1 MADPKQQ
8 QPPTTADSVHQAPGK
23 KTATVSTQTYL
34 KVSEIRDDT
43 LILKNGGV
51 RAVLKV
57 SSINFNL
64 KSEDEQNA
72 IIYSYQGFLN
82 TLDFPIQ
89 IVVRSKKLDIDEY
102 LDRLK
107 KVGEKQPNPLLQ
119 RQTFEY
125 VEYISKLVEYADI
138 MEKEF
143 FVIVPYDPFRNVKV
157 NVVQK
162 FLQSMGGKD
171 SYENVRRRRLEF
183 EQLKKALNQR
193 VSTVKVGLENC
204 GLKVGQ
210 LTTKDLIELF
220 YNIYNP
226 TVARYEKA
234 KNVDDLKVLKDE
246 EKIATDEAG
255 EQPYDEEKPPLPT
268 ATTTTP
274 APAATTTANPA

>member
-1 MADPKQQ
+1 MADPKQTEPLAGPDTVRQ
-8 QPPTTADSVHQAPGK
+8 SQGK
-23 KTATVSTQTYL
+23 KTPSMSTQTYL

-43 LILKNGGV
+43 LVLKNGGV
-51 RAVLKV
+51 RALLRV

-89 IVVRSKKLDIDEY
+89 IVVRSKKLDVDEY
-102 LDRLK
+102 LDKVK
-107 KVGEKQPNPLLQ
+107 KLGEKQPNPLLQ

-157 NVVQK
+157 NMFEK
-162 FLQSMGGKD
+162 LFQSMSSKD
-171 SYENVRRRRLEF
+171 SYESVRRRRQEF

-204 GLKVGQ
+204 GLKVTQ
-210 LTTKDLIELF
+210 LPTKELIELF

-234 KNVDDLKVLKDE
+234 KNVDDLKIVQDD
-246 EKIATDEAG
+246 EKIASDQAA
-255 EQPYDEEKPPLPT
+255 EQPYDEKP
-268 ATTTTP
+268 AS
-274 APAATTTANPA
+274 A